1 MHTIWSSID
10 SDRRPLASRARRGV
24 IAALLMLSLSP
35 LSLGAQELAA
45 TDPLPAAVP
54 GDAKIVFGDY
64 FEEVET
70 ALELS
75 GEKEK
80 IGFGV
85 EYANFTSGV
94 ESVEALRAGA
104 ADVARVGDVPPI
116 SAQRSGTILP
126 IILSQQPTW
135 SKLRFVVYPGR
146 DINTLAD
153 LKGKKIVYSEG
164 TSVALG
170 VQRALA
176 LNNLQ
181 VGDVELVE
189 VPLGSR
195 YEALASGAADVGVIS
210 EPSVSRFLAAFPGAK
225 VIEDEQTRELEK
237 FQGLT
242 YLIASPK
249 ALANPAKAAALQAF
263 LAHYIRAEEWKNRNV
278 DAWIEGYH
286 VAKGTPRA
294 AAEASVR
301 DTGTATFPRLDD
313 NLIAKQQSNAD
324 IFFETGEIPEKI
336 DVSKAFDRRFNDII
350 VKTVAEV
357 GAKHDLGE

>member
-1 MHTIWSSID
+1 MVMLALA
-10 SDRRPLASRARRGV
+10 PLPFGAQQA
-24 IAALLMLSLSP
+24 
-35 LSLGAQELAA
+35 GAQELAA
-45 TDPLPAAVP
+45 TDPLPTVVP
-54 GDAKIVFGDY
+54 EKTKLVFGDY
-64 FEEVET
+64 FEEVKT
-70 ALELS
+70 ALELA
-75 GEKEK
+75 GEKDK
-80 IGFGV
+80 IVFDV
-85 EYANFTSGV
+85 DYANFTSGV

-116 SAQRSGTILP
+116 SAQLAGTILP
-126 IILSQQPTW
+126 IVLSQQPTW
-135 SKLRFVVYPGR
+135 SKLRFVIYPGR
-146 DINTLAD
+146 DINSLAD

-176 LNNLQ
+176 LNNLK
-181 VGDVELVE
+181 VADVELIE
-189 VPLGSR
+189 VPLGGR
-195 YEALASGAADVGVIS
+195 YEALASGEADVGVIS

-225 VIEDEQTRELEK
+225 IIDDEQTRELEK

-278 DAWIEGYH
+278 DAWIDGYY
-286 VAKGTPRA
+286 VAKGTPRP

-301 DTGTATFPRLDD
+301 DTGAATFPRLDD
-313 NLIAKQQSNAD
+313 KLIAKQQSNAD
-324 IFFETGEIPEKI
+324 IFFDTGEIPQKI

-350 VKTVAEV
+350 EKTVAEV
-357 GAKHDLGE
+357 GAKHDLGQ